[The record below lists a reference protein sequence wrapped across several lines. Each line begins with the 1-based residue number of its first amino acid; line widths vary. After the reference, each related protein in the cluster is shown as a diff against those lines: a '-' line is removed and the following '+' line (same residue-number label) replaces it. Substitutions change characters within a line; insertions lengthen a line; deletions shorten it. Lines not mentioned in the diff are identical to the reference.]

1 MYPAYKL
8 DAAASDEIGCLW
20 VIKQWLAT
28 DSSYKARKPRLP
40 PGVDLSAASTQDI
53 EAAVKADP
61 ARNTIDLAK
70 LRAELD
76 AAAPIIS
83 AYCQLFALPRPQT
96 ILVHVTVYG
105 TGGSYHPKRKHP
117 LAANGDAISVMD
129 PLVAQSRGISV
140 NFIGNVVHE
149 ITHLLIE
156 EPVVRCFGLSDGEKE
171 ALVDKLCSCNELMP
185 VVGTYPIRSGLVQH
199 LRPDW
204 LGLIPWVNQPSW

>member
-1 MYPAYKL
+1 MYPVYKL
-8 DAAASDEIGCLW
+8 NAAASDEIICLR
-20 VIKQWLAT
+20 VIKGWLDQGA
-28 DSSYKARKPRLP
+28 SYKDQKPRLP
-40 PGVDLSAASTQDI
+40 AGVDLSTASVQDI

-76 AAAPIIS
+76 AAAPTIS
-83 AYCQLFALPRPQT
+83 AYCQLFALPQPQT
-96 ILVHVTVYG
+96 ISVHVTVYG

-117 LAANGDAISVMD
+117 LAVNGDAISVMD
-129 PLVAQSRGISV
+129 PLVAQSRNISV

-156 EPVVRCFGLSDGEKE
+156 EPVVRHSRLSDEEKE

-185 VVGTYPIRSGLVQH
+185 VVGTYPVRSRLVQH